1 MNHNN
6 STSLINHTNKTDIL
20 IMIFISTSP
29 LTCCMLL
36 CCCILTCR
44 YFKEIKKENKKIHK
58 LYPISYIKI
67 DDSLEC
73 SICLDD
79 FKVDTKYCILE
90 CSHTFH
96 HNCINKWFETNNIC
110 PNCRQAVTS

>member
-44 YFKEIKKENKKIHK
+44 YFKEIKKENH
-58 LYPISYIKI
+58 
-67 DDSLEC
+67 
-73 SICLDD
+73 
-79 FKVDTKYCILE
+79 F
-90 CSHTFH
+90 
-96 HNCINKWFETNNIC
+96 
-110 PNCRQAVTS
+110 